1 MYISHKY
8 KFIYFGPTKV
18 ASNCVAL
25 ICMDIF
31 EAEKIKPPEV
41 FDGYCWDHHSIFL
54 PEEYK
59 NYFIFSS
66 VRNPFIRELSKY
78 NYLVNELKKSEE
90 EKIKLSWLLDKS
102 KIINFE
108 KYIDWVTNGIF
119 EGIWHRRDAWKY
131 SQSHQIF
138 KNPIPNGCVAINK
151 LDAFVKCENLEN
163 DLISLPFVEQ
173 HHIGNIKKYCQRK
186 YNFCENKTAFYF
198 PEKCVEKY
206 VKNFEE
212 DFINFNYSKEVP
224 EEIKEGNEIKN
235 NDIKN
240 ISQYNFDGRR
250 ITYINNTKKML

>member
-54 PEEYK
+54 PKEYK
-59 NYFIFSS
+59 HYFIFSS

-90 EKIKLSWLLDKS
+90 EKIKLSWLLDNN
-102 KIINFE
+102 KIIDFE
-108 KYIDWVTNGIF
+108 KYISWVTNGEF
-119 EGIWHRRDAWKY
+119 EGVWHKRDAWKY
-131 SQSHQIF
+131 SQYHQIF
-138 KNPIPNGCVAINK
+138 KNPVPSNCVPIERLNFY
-151 LDAFVKCENLEN
+151 LKCENLEN
-163 DLISLPFVEQ
+163 DLISLPFVRKE
-173 HHIGNIKKYCQRK
+173 HIHNIKKYCNRK

-198 PEKCVEKY
+198 PDSCVKKY
-206 VKNFEE
+206 VETFEE

-224 EEIKEGNEIKN
+224 DEIREGNTTQQILT
-235 NDIKN
+235 KN
-240 ISQYNFDGRR
+240 ISEYNFGGRR
-250 ITYINNTKKML
+250 ITYINNKKLL